1 VVYENDCVMKY
12 ETCNVVYENDC
23 VMKYETCNVVHET
36 CNVVYENDC
45 VMKYET
51 GNVVHETCNVVYE
64 NDCVMKYETCNVVYE
79 NDCVMKYET
88 DIQSRGRRLDGLS
101 SDVVQRY
108 FLPSERSSPWQT
120 TTVNRQH
127 NTTQSNKQTSYQPI
141 IDRTTD

>member
-1 VVYENDCVMKY
+1 MPTDKKNSGENNTVRRYRTDSKY

-23 VMKYETCNVVHET
+23 VMKYES
-36 CNVVYENDC
+36 DL
-45 VMKYET
+45 
-51 GNVVHETCNVVYE
+51 
-64 NDCVMKYETCNVVYE
+64 
-79 NDCVMKYET
+79 
-88 DIQSRGRRLDGLS
+88 QSRGRRLDGLS